1 MPEISRFYGII
12 IYMYGKDHNP
22 PHFHAKYGE
31 FMGVIDIET
40 GKLIEGKLP
49 TRAKRLV
56 KEWMELHRAELML
69 DWLESQKDDGNIK
82 GIDPL
87 L

>member
-31 FMGVIDIET
+31 FIGVIDIAK
-40 GKLIEGKLP
+40 GRLMEGKLP
-49 TRAKRLV
+49 GQALRLV
-56 KEWMELHRAELML
+56 LEWLELHRGELML
-69 DWLESQKDDGNIK
+69 DWQESQKDNGKIK